1 MRPRTCVGLHV
12 VIEDSI
18 RTGGRTWDVS
28 VFLVQM
34 SMGFHG
40 ISTGFPQFIYNGTDY
55 IYIYIIYIYYTY
67 IYIYHI
73 YIIYIYINGNSADF
87 PGTLW
92 RSQTIAVG
100 WYDMIIGLYKREWYG
115 IVIHSNWKSPRRR
128 NEKKHGESM
137 NSSISGYSV
146 ISWLEDHLAC
156 GK

>member
-1 MRPRTCVGLHV
+1 MKLFQRMRPRTCVGLHV

-55 IYIYIIYIYYTY
+55 IYIYY
-67 IYIYHI
+67 IYIYH
-73 YIIYIYINGNSADF
+73 IYINGNSADF

-128 NEKKHGESM
+128 NEKKNTENLWIHQYQDIRWYHGWRI
-137 NSSISGYSV
+137 ISLVVSRY
-146 ISWLEDHLAC
+146 I
-156 GK
+156 